1 MEDIAEFE
9 YSLKLLLLGDSCV
22 GKSNFIFRFINN
34 EFNGHHLSSSGI
46 ELKSTELIIDNKK
59 LHLQLWDTAG
69 QEKFKSVTKSLFMQ
83 VQGFIAMFDLTK
95 EESFINIKSW
105 IKSIKDECG
114 SHIPILLVGNKNDL
128 KDLRIISDEEIKEF
142 TDKENLKYIE
152 TSSKTGDNVKKAINI
167 ICKQISELEIY
178 DNDIRESSFSLDSI
192 KLINKKKKICC

>member
-105 IKSIKDECG
+105 IKSIKEECG

-142 TDKENLKYIE
+142 INKENLKYIE

-178 DNDIRESSFSLDSI
+178 ENGIGESSFSLDSI

>member
-105 IKSIKDECG
+105 IKSIKEECG